1 MRFSVEAGCRSW
13 FAHGQ
18 GISSSPGSAP
28 YSRIIFGTGWLRYW
42 ALPVTA
48 AVATTADAFAE
59 DFLPAPD
66 ESWSHRLSRMMS
78 ASRNANTPMS
88 HHKLQRDKA
97 ATRGRNDKRRG
108 DDAAGANDD
117 LS

>member
-1 MRFSVEAGCRSW
+1 MA
-13 FAHGQ
+13 A
-18 GISSSPGSAP
+18 
-28 YSRIIFGTGWLRYW
+28 YW
-42 ALPVTA
+42 ALPLTA
-48 AVATTADAFAE
+48 AAATTADALAE
-59 DFLPAPD
+59 DFLPAPE

-88 HHKLQRDKA
+88 HHKRQRDKA
-97 ATRGRNDKRRG
+97 ATRGGNRRRRG

>member
-1 MRFSVEAGCRSW
+1 MPLLVRPWAKHLVGPRERTVLEDHLRDWMAG
-13 FAHGQ
+13 
-18 GISSSPGSAP
+18 
-28 YSRIIFGTGWLRYW
+28 YW

-48 AVATTADAFAE
+48 AVATTAHAFAE

-66 ESWSHRLSRMMS
+66 ESWSHRFSRMMS